1 MKSLQEY
8 IIEELDE
15 NLFWLLETWFNRNE
29 EESNEFIEI
38 LTKYNVEK
46 KKTAKDVQE
55 LIKGTK
61 LEKNLIQFINF
72 VDNDIKQKEQNKDY
86 IYNLKKILDIVSGNK
101 SDENKYKIKNG

>member
-15 NLFWLLETWFNRNE
+15 NLFWLLDTWFDRNE
-29 EESNEFIEI
+29 EESNEFIEL

-46 KKTAKDVQE
+46 KKTVKDVQE

>member
-15 NLFWLLETWFNRNE
+15 NLFWLLDTWFNRNE